1 MVASRTLEPDGGEGA
16 GEGLDLVAEGHK
28 VGEVLGTFLQ
38 GSSDAGGRVKEVGV
52 LVLVV
57 VVKSIASSSS
67 GSSSGE

>member
-16 GEGLDLVAEGHK
+16 GRLFGVAEGHK